1 MARAIASGT
10 PQGRPHDRRDEKNL
24 FPKEKVVKEK
34 LESLVTEMIDRR
46 IYLDEALNEFEK
58 KFIQSALTKTGGNQT
73 KAAKVLGVHRNT
85 LNRKVI
91 QHKLNG
97 H

>member
-1 MARAIASGT
+1 VARAIASGT